1 MINVNLERGGAQSV
15 ELYIDVGELEKA
27 GSRFEM
33 SNLRE
38 NTQYKEQVQGV
49 LNPPLSYFVFC
60 CWATF
65 MTNAV
70 NLHQL
75 TVYNRLELINS

>member
-1 MINVNLERGGAQSV
+1 MINVNLERGGAQA
-15 ELYIDVGELEKA
+15 ENAGELEKD

-33 SNLRE
+33 SNSNLRV
-38 NTQYKEQVQGV
+38 NTLKRNKYKEFWI
-49 LNPPLSYFVFC
+49 LLLSVFC

-70 NLHQL
+70 NLA
-75 TVYNRLELINS
+75 IS

>member
-1 MINVNLERGGAQSV
+1 MNSAWQQTHIETQRQSMINVNLERGGAHSV

-38 NTQYKEQVQGV
+38 NT
-49 LNPPLSYFVFC
+49 
-60 CWATF
+60 
-65 MTNAV
+65 
-70 NLHQL
+70 
-75 TVYNRLELINS
+75 

>member
-38 NTQYKEQVQGV
+38 NT
-49 LNPPLSYFVFC
+49 
-60 CWATF
+60 
-65 MTNAV
+65 
-70 NLHQL
+70 
-75 TVYNRLELINS
+75 

>member
-1 MINVNLERGGAQSV
+1 MINVNLERGGAQAQS
-15 ELYIDVGELEKA
+15 ENAGELEKD

-33 SNLRE
+33 SNLRV
-38 NTQYKEQVQGV
+38 NTLKRNKYKEFWI
-49 LNPPLSYFVFC
+49 LLSVFC

-70 NLHQL
+70 NLAA
-75 TVYNRLELINS
+75 IS